1 MFDKLKSAFSSVANA
16 FTERSLSEG
25 EIKDLLG
32 RLEIDLIESDVA
44 YSVVQSIIAELKTD
58 LANEKVRR
66 ASDVYEFVMEK
77 FKRSIEQTFTRAA
90 SIDVVGE
97 IARRNSAGQPYV
109 VLFLGINGT
118 GKTTTIA
125 KFANL
130 LKKKG
135 LSVVIAAGDT
145 HRAGAIE
152 QVTEHADRLGIKVV
166 SQRYGSDPAAVA
178 RDAVMYAKTHRVNV
192 VIVDTAGRIQTSKN
206 LMEEMTKIVRV
217 VKPDLKIFVGD
228 ALAGNDAISQASE
241 FQAATDF
248 DGVILTK
255 IDADARGGAALSI
268 TNVTGRPILYL
279 GVGQEYDDLIPFES
293 SFFTMNLFDKK
304 LVSSSAN

>member
-1 MFDKLKSAFSSVANA
+1 MFDRLKSAFSSVVNA
-16 FTERSLSEG
+16 FTERTLSEN
-25 EIKDLLG
+25 EINELLG
-32 RLEIDLIESDVA
+32 KLEIDMLESDVA
-44 YSVVQSIIAELKTD
+44 YEVAQNILTD
-58 LANEKVRR
+58 LRQQLANEKVKR
-66 ASDVYEFVMEK
+66 ATDTSDIIIGK
-77 FKRSIEQTFTRAA
+77 FKQSIEDAFAKAVT
-90 SIDVVGE
+90 IDVFSK
-97 IARRNSAGQPYV
+97 IAEKNSTGQPYV
-109 VLFLGINGT
+109 ITFLGINGT

-125 KFANL
+125 KFANM

-152 QVTEHADRLGIKVV
+152 QVSEHADRLGIKVV

-178 RDAVMYAKTHRVNV
+178 RDAVIYAKTHHINI

-206 LMEEMTKIVRV
+206 LMDEMTKIVRV

-228 ALAGNDAISQASE
+228 ALAGNDAISQAKE
-241 FQAATDF
+241 FLSATDF

-268 TNVTGRPILYL
+268 ASVTGRPILYL
-279 GVGQEYDDLIPFES
+279 GVGQEYDDLIPFEP
-293 SFFTMNLFDKK
+293 SFFTKNLFNRQA
-304 LVSSSAN
+304 VAAN

>member
-1 MFDKLKSAFSSVANA
+1 MFDRLKSAFSSVVNA
-16 FTERSLSEG
+16 FTERTLSEN
-25 EIKDLLG
+25 EINELLG
-32 RLEIDLIESDVA
+32 KLEIDMLESDVA
-44 YSVVQSIIAELKTD
+44 YEVAQNILSDLRQQ
-58 LANEKVRR
+58 LANEKVKR
-66 ASDVYEFVMEK
+66 ATDTSDIIIGK
-77 FKRSIEQTFTRAA
+77 FKQSIEDVFAKAA
-90 SIDVVGE
+90 TIDVFSK
-97 IARRNSAGQPYV
+97 IAEKNSTGQPYV
-109 VLFLGINGT
+109 ITFLGINGT

-125 KFANL
+125 KFANM

-152 QVTEHADRLGIKVV
+152 QVSEHADRLGIKVV

-178 RDAVMYAKTHRVNV
+178 RDAVIYAKTHHINI

-206 LMEEMTKIVRV
+206 LMDEMTKIVRV

-228 ALAGNDAISQASE
+228 ALAGNDAISQAKE
-241 FQAATDF
+241 FLSATDF

-268 TNVTGRPILYL
+268 ASVTGRPILYL
-279 GVGQEYDDLIPFES
+279 GVGQEYDDLIPFEP
-293 SFFTMNLFDKK
+293 SFFTKNLFNRQA
-304 LVSSSAN
+304 VAAN

>member
-1 MFDKLKSAFSSVANA
+1 MFDKLKSAFSSVVNA
-16 FTERSLSEG
+16 FTERTLSEN
-25 EIKDLLG
+25 EINELLG
-32 RLEIDLIESDVA
+32 KLEIDMLESDVA
-44 YSVVQSIIAELKTD
+44 YEVAQNILSDLRQQ
-58 LANEKVRR
+58 LANEKVKR
-66 ASDVYEFVMEK
+66 ATDTSDIIIGK
-77 FKRSIEQTFTRAA
+77 FKQSIEDVFAKAA
-90 SIDVVGE
+90 TIDVFSK
-97 IARRNSAGQPYV
+97 IAEKNSTGQPYV
-109 VLFLGINGT
+109 ITFLGINGT

-125 KFANL
+125 KFANM

-152 QVTEHADRLGIKVV
+152 QVSEHADRLGIKVV

-178 RDAVMYAKTHRVNV
+178 RDAVIYAKTHHINI

-206 LMEEMTKIVRV
+206 LMDEMTKIVRV

-228 ALAGNDAISQASE
+228 ALAGNDAISQAKE
-241 FQAATDF
+241 FLSATDF

-268 TNVTGRPILYL
+268 ASVTGRPILYL
-279 GVGQEYDDLIPFES
+279 GVGQEYDDLIPFEP
-293 SFFTMNLFDKK
+293 SFFTKNLFNRQA
-304 LVSSSAN
+304 VAAN

>member
-1 MFDKLKSAFSSVANA
+1 MFDRLKSAFSSVVNA
-16 FTERSLSEG
+16 FTERTLSEN
-25 EIKDLLG
+25 EINELLG
-32 RLEIDLIESDVA
+32 KLEIDMLESDVA
-44 YSVVQSIIAELKTD
+44 YEVAQNILTD
-58 LANEKVRR
+58 LRQQLANEKVKR
-66 ASDVYEFVMEK
+66 ATDTSDIIIGK
-77 FKRSIEQTFTRAA
+77 FKQSIEDVFAKAVT
-90 SIDVVGE
+90 IDVFSK
-97 IARRNSAGQPYV
+97 IAEKNSTGQPYV
-109 VLFLGINGT
+109 ITFLGINGT

-125 KFANL
+125 KFANM

-152 QVTEHADRLGIKVV
+152 QVSEHADRLGIKVV

-178 RDAVMYAKTHRVNV
+178 RDAVIYAKTHHINI

-206 LMEEMTKIVRV
+206 LMDEMTKIVRV

-228 ALAGNDAISQASE
+228 ALAGNDAISQAKE
-241 FQAATDF
+241 FLSATDF

-268 TNVTGRPILYL
+268 ASVTGRPILYL
-279 GVGQEYDDLIPFES
+279 GVGQEYDDLIPFEP
-293 SFFTMNLFDKK
+293 SFFTKNLFNRQA
-304 LVSSSAN
+304 VAAN